1 MTETFYT
8 VQEVAEKFKV
18 SDRTVLTWIEE
29 GKLGAFKM
37 GRKYR
42 IPESS
47 ITTFLENA
55 STMGK

>member
-18 SDRTVLTWIEE
+18 SDRTVITWIEE

-47 ITTFLENA
+47 ITTFLNNTA
-55 STMGK
+55 TTGK